1 MFGRALKAFH
11 SLDPSSPS
19 NLIPLHC
26 SLNMDLLAFHQ
37 EFHTVGV
44 LVSFL
49 MLMNHSGVFYSHSS
63 TFLFNVVSF
72 VEPSLVPTSIIRCSF
87 FKMFPSLQGVA
98 AGFVWTSALPLVV
111 PYFSLMCICHLTL
124 FEISVLSF
132 HTLKRNSEK
141 NFFFSSKLLFQASW
155 LFWELQPCLNLLIFY
170 TIFDFRWG
178 CWLPVRCSIFTL
190 IERPCSKTI
199 FWA

>member
-1 MFGRALKAFH
+1 MFGRALKAFR

-63 TFLFNVVSF
+63 TFLSNVASF
-72 VEPSLVPTSIIRCSF
+72 VEPSLVPTSTIRCSF
-87 FKMFPSLQGVA
+87 FKVFPSLQGVA

-124 FEISVLSF
+124 FKISVFSF
-132 HTLKRNSEK
+132 QTLKRNSEK
-141 NFFFSSKLLFQASW
+141 IFFFH
-155 LFWELQPCLNLLIFY
+155 LNY
-170 TIFDFRWG
+170 
-178 CWLPVRCSIFTL
+178 
-190 IERPCSKTI
+190 CSKPLDCFGSFSLVSI
-199 FWA
+199 S